1 MSITNQ
7 QTKDIMALAND
18 VYYEIEQ
25 RLYTT
30 NTLSKP
36 IYVQMNPIT
45 KALIDES
52 IVFTQADI
60 DNHRQM
66 LETKFKT
73 LSDDYLDPLYYERLA
88 DVGFVVSRPEQS
100 VIWNAT
106 LTQKVEDLDF
116 QAKLDAYNAI
126 PEEKRKETTLA
137 FVREQLNRL
146 NELFPN
152 PDFTQNDIVN
162 ITDHKIYLLP
172 KKQFNKLIR
181 TQIYYE
187 NLFDKSLTHFLL
199 KKVQWQLI
207 VLRTFIYNYKKASL
221 FREL

>member
-7 QTKDIMALAND
+7 QTKSIMKIAKD
-18 VYYEIEQ
+18 VYYEIEKH
-25 RLYTT
+25 LWTT

-73 LSDDYLDPLYYERLA
+73 LSDDFFDPLYYEHLA
-88 DVGFVVSRPEQS
+88 DVGFVISRPEQS

-106 LTQKVEDLDF
+106 LTQKVDDLDF

-126 PEEKRKETTLA
+126 PYDQRKESTLA
-137 FVREQLNRL
+137 FITEQLNRL
-146 NELFPN
+146 NKLLPN
-152 PDFTQNDIVN
+152 THFSNDYVAN
-162 ITDHKIYLLP
+162 ITNHDIYFLP
-172 KKQFNKLIR
+172 RKQFYKLIR
-181 TQIYYE
+181 TEIYYE
-187 NLFDKSLTHFLL
+187 NVFGKNPQNPLL
-199 KKVQWQLI
+199 ETIQWQL
-207 VLRTFIYNYKKASL
+207 LTLKTFIYNYQKASL
-221 FREL
+221 FRKL